1 MTNRISKSIRQQRGF
16 TLIEMLASITLMGL
30 MAGLLLPN
38 FQRWAQ
44 RTQQKV
50 DASAI
55 LMQLQKLQVRAA
67 LLGQD
72 IDLDEKTASLALAD
86 GQPVLQLPQGWRL
99 MPNQTPWRMY
109 ASGSCDNA
117 KIRIANA
124 EQRLEFET
132 RQANCDI
139 SYKPLLAKQP

>member
-1 MTNRISKSIRQQRGF
+1 MTIRPGNSIRQQRGF

-38 FQRWAQ
+38 FQKWAQ

-72 IDLDEKTASLALAD
+72 IDLDEKTASLLLAD

-99 MPNQTPWRMY
+99 MPNQSPWRMH
-109 ASGSCDNA
+109 ASGSC
-117 KIRIANA
+117 ANA
-124 EQRLEFET
+124 QIRVANADQHLEFESS
-132 RQANCDI
+132 QDNCDI
-139 SYKPLLAKQP
+139 QYKPLAVQQP